1 MKKCNDK
8 MTFIMDNTLYADI
21 TTIPLDDGNESNNV
35 IVALAVMVKI

>member
-21 TTIPLDDGNESNNV
+21 TIPLDDGNESNNV